1 MFPRKNLNRDNIF
14 LISILLL
21 SMIMFIH
28 TEGSSKTNPTRAKT
42 PQKHVTQKKAPENKN
57 KANRKKFD
65 SEDAPVMRINN
76 NMQVRGNITGTKIE
90 TKNINI
96 TGQAIIAKSSTAQ
109 EVEALK
115 IGVQQMH
122 LTEIRSPNVK
132 KSFNLGSHYYL
143 W

>member
-1 MFPRKNLNRDNIF
+1 MLPKNNLNRNIIF

-21 SMIMFIH
+21 SMIMLVR
-28 TEGSSKTNPTRAKT
+28 TEGSSKANPTRAKI
-42 PQKHVTQKKAPENKN
+42 PQKQVSSQKRHENTN
-57 KANRKKFD
+57 KANRKKTD
-65 SEDAPVMRINN
+65 TEDVPVMRINN
-76 NMQVRGNITGTKIE
+76 NMQVRGNITGTRIE

-122 LTEIRSPNVK
+122 LTEIKSPNVL
-132 KSFNLGSHYYL
+132 SFLNLGSYNYF